1 MKTVAENRA
10 DPVAVWTLVIV
21 AAVALAASWYLPW
34 WTMEARAPQYGQRVL
49 VVQVNPTGVK
59 GDTFELDALGHY
71 VGIRPLGGLARSER
85 RLAPV
90 GLALASAGL
99 LVAPW
104 LQRRWL
110 RSLVLLPVIA
120 MPVVFIS
127 DLGYWMKVATN
138 NRDEDAPLNLT
149 IKKIDT
155 KVVGK
160 YAVGQ
165 FSVEAILS
173 AGLFGASTAGLLSL
187 GLIFAAPLP
196 PPFRRRRVTTTAA
209 LAVAGLGLCMGARPA
224 YGDDHSIADA
234 IARAADGDSVV
245 VAAGIH
251 REHLT
256 INKRIT
262 LRGEAGAILD
272 GENQGTVVRI
282 EASGVE
288 LRGLTIRRS
297 GEDYNL
303 EDAGIRIEH
312 AASVRLSDLR
322 VEDVLFG
329 VFAVQADRC
338 VLERSTVVGKDV
350 PDERRGDAIRLWYSA
365 NCRIIA
371 NHVERSRDVVIWYS
385 SGTVVENNVVR
396 NGRYGLH
403 YMFSDHNRFMGN
415 VFEDNQVGAAIM
427 NSRDIELTH
436 NSFSFSN
443 GLSAYGLLLK
453 DADDVFIADNRFV
466 GNATAL
472 FFDGAPQSRGSRV
485 DVRANLIARNDVGVA
500 LQPRSRGLR
509 IWENAFIGNHADV
522 QMTGTGAVDGN
533 DWAVGGRGNYWSE
546 AIVYDRNGDGVSD
559 VPYRVESTY
568 EVLSDRYPSL
578 AFFDGTPAADAIDL
592 GARLFPMFAPR
603 PKLTDP
609 APLVHPPLTDWLA
622 GERSHRPGLALAG
635 IGLLAAVALASRL
648 SRLVLS

>member
-1 MKTVAENRA
+1 VKTAAENRA

-71 VGIRPLGGLARSER
+71 VGIRPLGGLARFER

-104 LQRRWL
+104 LRRRWL
-110 RSLVLLPVIA
+110 RALVLLPVIA
-120 MPVVFIS
+120 MPVLFII
-127 DLGYWMKVATN
+127 DLGYWMKVASN
-138 NRDEDAPLNLT
+138 ERDEGAALT
-149 IKKIDT
+149 LTVKKIDT
-155 KVVGK
+155 KVVGT

-173 AGLFGASTAGLLSL
+173 AGLFGAGTAGLLSL

-196 PPFRRRRVTTTAA
+196 LPFRRRRVTTAAA
-209 LAVAGLGLCMGARPA
+209 LASAGLALCMGASPA
-224 YGDDHSIADA
+224 HGDEHSIADA
-234 IARAADGDSVV
+234 IASAADGDSVV
-245 VAAGIH
+245 VPAGIH

-272 GENQGTVVRI
+272 GENLGTVVRI

-297 GEDYNL
+297 GENYNL
-303 EDAGIRIEH
+303 EDAGIRIQN

-329 VFAVQADRC
+329 VFAVQADGL

-350 PDERRGDAIRLWYSA
+350 PDVRRGDAIRLWYSA

-385 SGTVVENNVVR
+385 SGTLVEDNVVR

-403 YMFSDHNRFMGN
+403 YMYSDHNRFLGN

-453 DADDVFIADNRFV
+453 DADDVFITDNRFV
-466 GNATAL
+466 GNTTAL

-500 LQPRSRGLR
+500 LQPSSRGLR
-509 IWENAFIGNHADV
+509 IWENAFLGNHADV
-522 QMTGTGAVDGN
+522 QMVGTGAVDGN
-533 DWAVGGRGNYWSE
+533 DWAVGGRGNYWSN

-568 EVLSDRYPSL
+568 EVLADRYPSL

-635 IGLLAAVALASRL
+635 IGLLAAVAFASHL
-648 SRLVLS
+648 SRRVLA